1 MAATGTC
8 AVLFADLVGSTRLY
22 EALGDREAHAI
33 TAGCLAG
40 LSEAVER
47 FDGILVKTIGD
58 GVMATFLT
66 ADAAF
71 RCAEAIVAGMR
82 CAERE
87 GDRPLGVHVGFHFG
101 PVIEANGDVFG
112 DTVNVAAR
120 LVGLAENQRIYTTES
135 TVDHVDPTLRARL
148 RRLGQVE
155 IRGRRDPVVLF
166 EVTTGY
172 ETVTRWVDVPREEEP
187 GPTGAW
193 LKISCRGKEH
203 LLHGD
208 RGLLT
213 IGRDASNDLVLQSL
227 AASRFHARVERRKR
241 GWYLV
246 DRSSNGTLV
255 ESDAGRA
262 KRLRGEDLR
271 IEGSGTFRIGNGEDA
286 RPDEPIHYELSDPEN
301 S

>member
-1 MAATGTC
+1 MAAAAGTC

-40 LSEAVER
+40 LREAVER

-66 ADAAF
+66 ADAAL

-82 CAERE
+82 CVERE
-87 GDRPLGVHVGFHFG
+87 SDRPLGVHVGFHFG

-135 TVDHVDPTLRARL
+135 TVDRVDPTLRARL
-148 RRLGQVE
+148 RRVGRVA

-166 EVTTGY
+166 EVMTGY
-172 ETVTRWVDVPREEEP
+172 ETVTQWVEVPREEEP

-203 LLHGD
+203 LLHGN

-213 IGRDASNDLVLQSL
+213 IGRDASNDLVL
-227 AASRFHARVERRKR
+227 
-241 GWYLV
+241 
-246 DRSSNGTLV
+246 
-255 ESDAGRA
+255 
-262 KRLRGEDLR
+262 
-271 IEGSGTFRIGNGEDA
+271 
-286 RPDEPIHYELSDPEN
+286 
-301 S
+301 